1 MGCSNYLQLA
11 ALLALTLCTLIAAD
25 DAEKFTITISPGEE
39 LPNKTMYIIKHKNV
53 SFSCSSMLQQKLNIS
68 WIFVRP
74 DTNQEVFTSVVGN
87 HTEFTLFN
95 VDYDNQGNYT
105 CSKNFSDTKEVLVY
119 YPPKGSPMCHAEF
132 LNDNVQLFCSWT
144 EGYPYPAFAWSS
156 ENQEMGPNDHPDGL
170 PGSNDTNVLQVK
182 GSTVH
187 DGQMFKCVGHH
198 IAYEQR
204 MEQSCSLTLKAPLP
218 ESQPLVT
225 GYIGKNTTL
234 TCHSKEGNPPPK
246 LTWWRN
252 NDTEIFSNAKYV
264 ISQEGVVSSLT
275 ILMASKDQD
284 EGRYICKSEN
294 PLGIKE
300 VEIWVSFNTK
310 IISGLVGGITVF
322 LLLSAAAILG
332 LILHRNWDKFIT
344 RRHFWQTGSTVFTLV
359 DSEEENDFVD
369 EGPSGVTSVVNHQTG
384 QMMNGH
390 TFVEVASEGPQTTFN
405 DRLPREERNESDA

>member
-1 MGCSNYLQLA
+1 MLESFSRSSN
-11 ALLALTLCTLIAAD
+11 IFGERNRVSISD
-25 DAEKFTITISPGEE
+25 DGEKFTIAISPGEE
-39 LPNKTMYIIKHKNV
+39 LPNNTMYIIKHKNV
-53 SFSCSSMLQQKLNIS
+53 SFSCSSTSQQKLNIS

-74 DTNQEVFTSVVGN
+74 DSNREVFTFVEGN

-95 VDYDNQGNYT
+95 IDYDNQGNYT
-105 CSKNFSDTKEVLVY
+105 CLKNFSDTKEVLVY
-119 YPPKGSPMCHAEF
+119 YPPQGPPVCHAEF
-132 LNDNVQLFCSWT
+132 SNNYVQLFCSWT
-144 EGYPYPAFAWSS
+144 KGYPYPTFAWSS
-156 ENQEMGPNDHPDGL
+156 ENQDLGPDDHPYGL
-170 PGSNDTNVLQVK
+170 PGSNDTMILQVK
-182 GSTVH
+182 GSEIH
-187 DGQMFKCVGHH
+187 DGQMFKCVAYH

-218 ESQPLVT
+218 ESQPLVA
-225 GYIGKNTTL
+225 GYIGKNTSL
-234 TCHSKEGNPPPK
+234 TCHSKEGNPPPI

-252 NDTEIFSNAKYV
+252 DETEIFSSSKYV

-275 ILMASKDQD
+275 ILMSSKEQD

-310 IISGLVGGITVF
+310 ILSGLVGGITVF

-332 LILHRNWDKFIT
+332 VVLHRNWDKLIT

-369 EGPSGVTSVVNHQTG
+369 EDSSRITSVVNHQPA

-390 TFVEVASEGPQTTFN
+390 TSGEVASDGPRTTSN
-405 DRLPREERNESDA
+405 QLPNEERNESDV